1 MGPAPRCRGLPGQA
15 RVGAGAGREG
25 TGRAGRM
32 TSTTSGSVLSWRS
45 LRDRPF
51 ELLKELEK
59 RSRAVTASSVPD
71 ASAGRE
77 WVGVA
82 FRMGGETF
90 LVAREETREVLGYP
104 AAVTRIP
111 GAKSWVKGLANVRGQ
126 LLPMLDLRQ
135 FLGSGSTSAGRN
147 TRIVVVNHRDIPA
160 GLMVDE
166 VLGFRRFAETEFN
179 AEPPPT
185 VIRCDLYLAGA
196 FRRGGEVWPVL
207 SLKSL
212 VESQSFLQAA
222 S

>member
-1 MGPAPRCRGLPGQA
+1 
-15 RVGAGAGREG
+15 
-25 TGRAGRM
+25 M
-32 TSTTSGSVLSWRS
+32 TSTTSGSETSLRS

-59 RSRAVTASSVPD
+59 RSRAVTAGSVAQ
-71 ASAGRE
+71 ASVGPE

-111 GAKSWVKGLANVRGQ
+111 GAKNWVKGLANVRGQ

-135 FLGSGSTSAGRN
+135 FLGSGATASGRN
-147 TRIVVVNHRDIPA
+147 TRVVVVNHREIPA

-166 VLGFRRFAETEFN
+166 VLGFRRFAEAEFDPE
-179 AEPPPT
+179 APPT
-185 VIRCDLYLAGA
+185 VIRCDSYLAGA

>member
-1 MGPAPRCRGLPGQA
+1 
-15 RVGAGAGREG
+15 
-25 TGRAGRM
+25 M
-32 TSTTSGSVLSWRS
+32 TSTMSGPSTSLRG

-59 RSRAVTASSVPD
+59 RSRAVTAGNVPE
-71 ASAGRE
+71 ASPGLE

-104 AAVTRIP
+104 AVVTRIP
-111 GAKSWVKGLANVRGQ
+111 GAKSWVRGLANIRGQ

-135 FLGSGSTSAGRN
+135 FLGSGATAAGRN
-147 TRIVVVNHRDIPA
+147 TRIVVVNHREIPA

-166 VLGFRRFAETEFN
+166 VLGFRRFAEAEFN
-179 AEPPPT
+179 AEAPPT
-185 VIRCDLYLAGA
+185 VIRCDSYLAGA

>member
-1 MGPAPRCRGLPGQA
+1 
-15 RVGAGAGREG
+15 
-25 TGRAGRM
+25 M
-32 TSTTSGSVLSWRS
+32 TSTAAATDASLRA

-59 RSRAVTASSVPD
+59 RSRSVAVGNAPD
-71 ASAGRE
+71 AAAGQE
-77 WVGVA
+77 WVGIA

-104 AAVTRIP
+104 AVVTRIP
-111 GAKSWVKGLANVRGQ
+111 GAKTWVRGLANVRGQ

-135 FLGSGSTSAGRN
+135 FLGSGATTPQRN
-147 TRIVVVNHRDIPA
+147 TRVVVVNHREIPA

-166 VLGFRRFAETEFN
+166 VLGFRRFAESEFN
-179 AEPPPT
+179 DEPPPT
-185 VIRCDLYLAGA
+185 VIRCDSYLAGA

-207 SLKSL
+207 SLKNL

>member
-1 MGPAPRCRGLPGQA
+1 MT
-15 RVGAGAGREG
+15 G
-25 TGRAGRM
+25 TM
-32 TSTTSGSVLSWRS
+32 SGTDHTLRS

-59 RSRAVTASSVPD
+59 RSRTVTASNAPD
-71 ASAGRE
+71 TAAGHE

-90 LVAREETREVLGYP
+90 LVAREETREVLGCP
-104 AAVTRIP
+104 AVVTRIP
-111 GAKSWVKGLANVRGQ
+111 GAKNWVKGLANVRGQ

-135 FLGSGSTSAGRN
+135 FLGSGPTTPGRN
-147 TRIVVVNHRDIPA
+147 TRIVVVNHREIPA
-160 GLMVDE
+160 GFMVDE
-166 VLGFRRFAETEFN
+166 VLGFRRFSDPEFN
-179 AEPPPT
+179 SEPPPT
-185 VIRCDLYLAGA
+185 MIRCDSYLAGA

>member
-1 MGPAPRCRGLPGQA
+1 
-15 RVGAGAGREG
+15 
-25 TGRAGRM
+25 M
-32 TSTTSGSVLSWRS
+32 TTMSEPDNSLRS

-59 RSRAVTASSVPD
+59 RSRTATPGSVSGTET
-71 ASAGRE
+71 AKE

-90 LVAREETREVLGYP
+90 LVAREETRGVLGYP

-111 GAKSWVKGLANVRGQ
+111 GAKTWVKGLANVRGQ
-126 LLPMLDLRQ
+126 LLPLLDLRQ
-135 FLGSGSTSAGRN
+135 YLGSGATASGRN
-147 TRIVVVNHRDIPA
+147 TRIIVVNHRDVPA

-166 VLGFRRFAETEFN
+166 VLGFRRFAESDFN
-179 AEPPPT
+179 PDPPPT
-185 VIRCDLYLAGA
+185 VIRCDAYLAGA

-207 SLKSL
+207 SLKTL

>member
-1 MGPAPRCRGLPGQA
+1 
-15 RVGAGAGREG
+15 
-25 TGRAGRM
+25 M
-32 TSTTSGSVLSWRS
+32 TSTAGGGDTSLRS

-59 RSRAVTASSVPD
+59 RSRTVTTANAPE

-82 FRMGGETF
+82 CRMGGETF
-90 LVAREETREVLGYP
+90 LIAREETREVLGHP
-104 AAVTRIP
+104 AVITRIP
-111 GAKSWVKGLANVRGQ
+111 GAKSWVKGLANVRGS

-135 FLGSGSTSAGRN
+135 FLGSGATTPGRN
-147 TRIVVVNHRDIPA
+147 TRVVVVNHREIPA
-160 GLMVDE
+160 GLIVDE
-166 VLGFRRFAETEFN
+166 VLGFRRFAESEFN
-179 AEPPPT
+179 AEAPPT
-185 VIRCDLYLAGA
+185 VVRFESYLAGA

-207 SLKSL
+207 SLKTL

>member
-1 MGPAPRCRGLPGQA
+1 MT
-15 RVGAGAGREG
+15 G
-25 TGRAGRM
+25 TP
-32 TSTTSGSVLSWRS
+32 SGTDLSLRS

-59 RSRAVTASSVPD
+59 RSRSVTAGNAPE
-71 ASAGRE
+71 AAAGHE

-104 AAVTRIP
+104 PVITRIP
-111 GAKSWVKGLANVRGQ
+111 GAKNWVKGLANIRGQ
-126 LLPMLDLRQ
+126 LMPMLDLRQ
-135 FLGSGSTSAGRN
+135 FLGSGATTPGRN
-147 TRIVVVNHRDIPA
+147 TRIVVANHREIPA
-160 GLMVDE
+160 GLIVDE
-166 VLGFRRFAETEFN
+166 VLGFRRFADPEFN
-179 AEPPPT
+179 SEPPPT
-185 VIRCDLYLAGA
+185 VIRCDNYLAGA

>member
-1 MGPAPRCRGLPGQA
+1 MT
-15 RVGAGAGREG
+15 G
-25 TGRAGRM
+25 TP
-32 TSTTSGSVLSWRS
+32 SGTDLSLRS

-51 ELLKELEK
+51 ELLKELER
-59 RSRAVTASSVPD
+59 RSRSVTAANAPE
-71 ASAGRE
+71 AAAGQE

-104 AAVTRIP
+104 AVITRIP
-111 GAKSWVKGLANVRGQ
+111 GAKNWVKGLANIRGQ

-135 FLGSGSTSAGRN
+135 FLGSGSTTPGRN
-147 TRIVVVNHRDIPA
+147 TRIVVANHREIPA
-160 GLMVDE
+160 GLIVDE
-166 VLGFRRFAETEFN
+166 VLGFRRFADPEFN
-179 AEPPPT
+179 PEPPPT
-185 VIRCDLYLAGA
+185 VIRCDTYLAGA

-212 VESQSFLQAA
+212 IESQSFLQAA

>member
-1 MGPAPRCRGLPGQA
+1 
-15 RVGAGAGREG
+15 
-25 TGRAGRM
+25 M
-32 TSTTSGSVLSWRS
+32 TSATSGNDLSLRS

-59 RSRAVTASSVPD
+59 RSRAVTAANVPEN
-71 ASAGRE
+71 SAGQE

-104 AAVTRIP
+104 AVVTRIP
-111 GAKSWVKGLANVRGQ
+111 GAKNWVKGLANIRGQ

-135 FLGSGSTSAGRN
+135 FLGSGPTASGRN
-147 TRIVVVNHRDIPA
+147 TRIVVVNHREIPA

-166 VLGFRRFAETEFN
+166 VLGFRRFAEAEFN
-179 AEPPPT
+179 AEAPPT
-185 VIRCDLYLAGA
+185 VIRCDTYLAGA

>member
-1 MGPAPRCRGLPGQA
+1 
-15 RVGAGAGREG
+15 
-25 TGRAGRM
+25 M
-32 TSTTSGSVLSWRS
+32 TSMSGPPSSLRS

-51 ELLKELEK
+51 ELLKALEK
-59 RSRAVTASSVPD
+59 RSRAVTPGNVAEISPD
-71 ASAGRE
+71 RE

-90 LVAREETREVLGYP
+90 LAAREETREVLGYP

-135 FLGSGSTSAGRN
+135 FLGSGATAAGRN
-147 TRIVVVNHRDIPA
+147 TRIVVVNHREIPA

-166 VLGFRRFAETEFN
+166 VLGFRRFAEAEFN
-179 AEPPPT
+179 AETPPT
-185 VIRCDLYLAGA
+185 VIRCDSYLAGA

-212 VESQSFLQAA
+212 VESQSFLQVAN
-222 S
+222 

>member
-1 MGPAPRCRGLPGQA
+1 
-15 RVGAGAGREG
+15 
-25 TGRAGRM
+25 M
-32 TSTTSGSVLSWRS
+32 TSTMSGPSTSLRG

-59 RSRAVTASSVPD
+59 RSRAVTAGNVPE
-71 ASAGRE
+71 ATPGLE

-104 AAVTRIP
+104 AVVTRIP
-111 GAKSWVKGLANVRGQ
+111 GAKSWVRGLANIRGQ

-135 FLGSGSTSAGRN
+135 FLGSGATASGRN
-147 TRIVVVNHRDIPA
+147 TRIVVVNHREIPA

-166 VLGFRRFAETEFN
+166 VLGFRRFAEAEFN
-179 AEPPPT
+179 AEAPPT
-185 VIRCDLYLAGA
+185 VIRCDSYLAGA

>member
-1 MGPAPRCRGLPGQA
+1 
-15 RVGAGAGREG
+15 
-25 TGRAGRM
+25 M
-32 TSTTSGSVLSWRS
+32 TSTTSGSATSLRG

-59 RSRAVTASSVPD
+59 RSRAVTAGNVPET
-71 ASAGRE
+71 SAGLE

-104 AAVTRIP
+104 LVVTRIP
-111 GAKSWVKGLANVRGQ
+111 GAKSWVKGLANIRGQ

-135 FLGSGSTSAGRN
+135 FLGSGATTAGRN
-147 TRIVVVNHRDIPA
+147 TRVVVVNHRDIPA

-166 VLGFRRFAETEFN
+166 VLGFRRFAEAEFN
-179 AEPPPT
+179 AEAPPT
-185 VIRCDLYLAGA
+185 VIRCDSYLAGA

>member
-1 MGPAPRCRGLPGQA
+1 MTTAMS
-15 RVGAGAGREG
+15 GAEVSL
-25 TGRAGRM
+25 RA
-32 TSTTSGSVLSWRS
+32 

-59 RSRAVTASSVPD
+59 RSRAVVSGAVAESQ
-71 ASAGRE
+71 AGRE

-104 AAVTRIP
+104 AVVTRIP
-111 GAKSWVKGLANVRGQ
+111 GAKSWVKGLANIRGQ

-135 FLGSGSTSAGRN
+135 FLGSGATVSGRN
-147 TRIVVVNHRDIPA
+147 TRIVVVNHREIPA

-166 VLGFRRFAETEFN
+166 VLGFRRFAEAEFN
-179 AEPPPT
+179 AEAPPT
-185 VIRCDLYLAGA
+185 VIRCDSFLAGA

-212 VESQSFLQAA
+212 VESPSFLQAA

>member
-1 MGPAPRCRGLPGQA
+1 MTGSMPGPENNL
-15 RVGAGAGREG
+15 
-25 TGRAGRM
+25 
-32 TSTTSGSVLSWRS
+32 RS

-59 RSRAVTASSVPD
+59 RSRNVGAG
-71 ASAGRE
+71 SAPESPSGQE

-111 GAKSWVKGLANVRGQ
+111 GAKSWVKGLANIRGQ
-126 LLPMLDLRQ
+126 LMPMLDLRQ
-135 FLGSGSTSAGRN
+135 FLGSGTTTPGRN
-147 TRIVVVNHRDIPA
+147 SRIIVVNHREIPA
-160 GLMVDE
+160 GLVVDE
-166 VLGFRRFAETEFN
+166 VLGFRRFTESEIN

-185 VIRCDLYLAGA
+185 EIRCERYLASA

-207 SLKSL
+207 GLKGL

>member
-1 MGPAPRCRGLPGQA
+1 
-15 RVGAGAGREG
+15 
-25 TGRAGRM
+25 M
-32 TSTTSGSVLSWRS
+32 TSTMSGSDNSLRS

-59 RSRAVTASSVPD
+59 RSRTVAVGAAPD
-71 ASAGRE
+71 AAAGRE

-104 AAVTRIP
+104 AVITRIP

-135 FLGSGSTSAGRN
+135 FLGSGTTTPQRN
-147 TRIVVVNHRDIPA
+147 TRVVVVNHREIPA
-160 GLMVDE
+160 GLIVDE
-166 VLGFRRFAETEFN
+166 VLGFRRFAESEFN
-179 AEPPPT
+179 AEAPPT
-185 VIRCDLYLAGA
+185 VIRCDVYLAGA

>member
-1 MGPAPRCRGLPGQA
+1 
-15 RVGAGAGREG
+15 
-25 TGRAGRM
+25 M
-32 TSTTSGSVLSWRS
+32 TSTAAATDANLRA

-59 RSRAVTASSVPD
+59 RSRSVTAANAPD
-71 ASAGRE
+71 AAAGQE
-77 WVGVA
+77 WVGIA

-104 AAVTRIP
+104 AVVTRIP
-111 GAKSWVKGLANVRGQ
+111 GAKTWVRGLANVRGQ

-135 FLGSGSTSAGRN
+135 FLGSGATTPQRN
-147 TRIVVVNHRDIPA
+147 TRVVVVNHREIPA

-166 VLGFRRFAETEFN
+166 VLGFRRFAESEFN
-179 AEPPPT
+179 DEPPPT
-185 VIRCDLYLAGA
+185 VIRCDSYLAGA

-207 SLKSL
+207 SLKNL

>member
-1 MGPAPRCRGLPGQA
+1 MT
-15 RVGAGAGREG
+15 G
-25 TGRAGRM
+25 TPSA
-32 TSTTSGSVLSWRS
+32 TDVSLRS

-51 ELLKELEK
+51 ELLKELER
-59 RSRAVTASSVPD
+59 RSRSVTAGNAPE
-71 ASAGRE
+71 AAAGQE

-104 AAVTRIP
+104 AVITRIP
-111 GAKSWVKGLANVRGQ
+111 GAKNWVKGLANIRGQ

-135 FLGSGSTSAGRN
+135 FLGSGSTTPGRN
-147 TRIVVVNHRDIPA
+147 TRIVVANHREIPA
-160 GLMVDE
+160 GLIVDE
-166 VLGFRRFAETEFN
+166 VLGFRRFADPEFN
-179 AEPPPT
+179 PEPPPT
-185 VIRCDLYLAGA
+185 VIRCDSYLAGA

-212 VESQSFLQAA
+212 IESQSFLQAA

>member
-1 MGPAPRCRGLPGQA
+1 
-15 RVGAGAGREG
+15 
-25 TGRAGRM
+25 M
-32 TSTTSGSVLSWRS
+32 TSAMSGSENSLRN

-59 RSRAVTASSVPD
+59 RSRAVTAGAVLETTV
-71 ASAGRE
+71 GRE

-111 GAKSWVKGLANVRGQ
+111 GAKIWVKGLANVRGQ

-135 FLGSGSTSAGRN
+135 FLGSGATTAGRN
-147 TRIVVVNHRDIPA
+147 TRVVVVNHRDIPA

-166 VLGFRRFAETEFN
+166 VLGFRRFAEDEFS
-179 AEPPPT
+179 AEAPPT
-185 VIRCDLYLAGA
+185 MIRCDSYLAGA

>member
-1 MGPAPRCRGLPGQA
+1 
-15 RVGAGAGREG
+15 
-25 TGRAGRM
+25 M
-32 TSTTSGSVLSWRS
+32 TSTMIGPDTSLRG

-59 RSRAVTASSVPD
+59 RSRAVAAGSVPEP
-71 ASAGRE
+71 AAGRE

-111 GAKSWVKGLANVRGQ
+111 GAKNWVKGLANIRGQ

-135 FLGSGSTSAGRN
+135 FLGSGATASGRN
-147 TRIVVVNHRDIPA
+147 TRVVVVNHREIPA

-179 AEPPPT
+179 AEAPPT
-185 VIRCDLYLAGA
+185 VIRCDSYLAGA

>member
-1 MGPAPRCRGLPGQA
+1 
-15 RVGAGAGREG
+15 
-25 TGRAGRM
+25 M
-32 TSTTSGSVLSWRS
+32 TSTAGGGDTSLRS

-59 RSRAVTASSVPD
+59 RSRTVTSANAPE

-82 FRMGGETF
+82 CRMGGETF
-90 LVAREETREVLGYP
+90 LIAREETREVLGHP
-104 AAVTRIP
+104 AVITRIP
-111 GAKSWVKGLANVRGQ
+111 GAKGWVKGLANVRGS

-135 FLGSGSTSAGRN
+135 FLGSGATTPGRN
-147 TRIVVVNHRDIPA
+147 TRVVVVNHREIPA
-160 GLMVDE
+160 GLIVDE
-166 VLGFRRFAETEFN
+166 VLGFRRFAESEFN
-179 AEPPPT
+179 AEAPPT
-185 VIRCDLYLAGA
+185 VVRFESYLAGA

-207 SLKSL
+207 SLKTL